1 MVKMNS
7 LLATT
12 GALALLAIASLP
24 AAAAVGQPALR
35 PALETGH
42 VTLPTQNRVAQSQA
56 TPDQATQDQSTQD
69 QGAQSQPKHRQASK
83 KKKGTGQSHS
93 QKQADKYISQS
104 GYKSQIQQYMGQQN
118 YQQYIGGGGGG
129 LPGR

>member
-1 MVKMNS
+1 MVKINS

-12 GALALLAIASLP
+12 GALTLLAIASLP
-24 AAAAVGQPALR
+24 TAAAVGQPALG
-35 PALETGH
+35 PAVVTGH
-42 VTLPTQNRVAQSQA
+42 VTVPTQNQVAQSQA

-69 QGAQSQPKHRQASK
+69 QATPNQAKHRQASK
-83 KKKGTGQSHS
+83 NKKGTGQSHS
-93 QKQADKYISQS
+93 QKQADKYITQS

>member
-1 MVKMNS
+1 MFKMNS
-7 LLATT
+7 LLATM

-24 AAAAVGQPALR
+24 AAAAVGQLALR
-35 PALETGH
+35 PALETGRAS
-42 VTLPTQNRVAQSQA
+42 LPTHNQVAQSQA

-69 QGAQSQPKHRQASK
+69 QATQSQAKHRQASK
-83 KKKGTGQSHS
+83 KKKGQSHS
-93 QKQADKYISQS
+93 QKQADKYITQS
-104 GYKSQIQQYMGQQN
+104 GYKSQIQQYMGQGN

>member
-35 PALETGH
+35 PAVETGH
-42 VTLPTQNRVAQSQA
+42 VTLPTRNQVAQSQA

-69 QGAQSQPKHRQASK
+69 QATQGQSKQRHASK
-83 KKKGTGQSHS
+83 KKKSGQSHS
-93 QKQADKYISQS
+93 QKQADKYITQS
-104 GYKSQIQQYMGQQN
+104 GYKSQIQQYMGQGN

-129 LPGR
+129 YPGR